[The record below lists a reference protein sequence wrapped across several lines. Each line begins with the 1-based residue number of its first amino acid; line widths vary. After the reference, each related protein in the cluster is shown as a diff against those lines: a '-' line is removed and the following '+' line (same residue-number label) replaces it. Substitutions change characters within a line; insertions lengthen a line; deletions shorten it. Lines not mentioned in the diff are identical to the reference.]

1 MYLNWLCS
9 GAIRAAKPTSS
20 LTFRVSNGFHLGVA
34 TRRHRTKQKLTVR
47 MASNYVKK
55 KKTVGYD
62 IWNHNNGHDAQNKS
76 QLKLYSEA
84 SESRVIQYVCIKER
98 SSTLQFSTQIASS
111 NFSHSIYI
119 KHNWYPLENNRT
131 FV

>member
-1 MYLNWLCS
+1 
-9 GAIRAAKPTSS
+9 
-20 LTFRVSNGFHLGVA
+20 
-34 TRRHRTKQKLTVR
+34 

-55 KKTVGYD
+55 KKRGQTEGYD
-62 IWNHNNGHDAQNKS
+62 IWNHNNGHEAQNKS

-111 NFSHSIYI
+111 NCSHILSII
-119 KHNWYPLENNRT
+119 DIH
-131 FV
+131 

>member
-1 MYLNWLCS
+1 ML
-9 GAIRAAKPTSS
+9 RK
-20 LTFRVSNGFHLGVA
+20 
-34 TRRHRTKQKLTVR
+34 KQTGQ
-47 MASNYVKK
+47 
-55 KKTVGYD
+55 TVGYD
-62 IWNHNNGHDAQNKS
+62 IWNHNNGLDAQNKS
-76 QLKLYSEA
+76 QLKLY